1 MSATAA
7 AVVAVVGIIGLINLV
22 LCLGIIRRLR
32 EHTEIL
38 DSRLGGGTGSRPT
51 PMHAAGATVGD
62 FDAITVDGAAI
73 SRSMLTGT
81 TLVGLFSPG
90 CAPCQ
95 ERLPTFVA
103 QAAQHRGEVFAVVAG
118 SAEDATTYIEEL
130 RPVARVVREDEH
142 GPVATAL
149 GVEGFPSFALL
160 DADGVVLASGAQV
173 SALTPAVP
181 A

>member
-1 MSATAA
+1 LSATAA
-7 AVVAVVGIIGLINLV
+7 AVVAVVGIIGLFNLV

-32 EHTEIL
+32 EHTAIL
-38 DSRLGGGTGSRPT
+38 DSRFGAGSGTT

-62 FDAITVDGAAI
+62 FDAVTVDGAAI

-95 ERLPTFVA
+95 ERLPQFVE
-103 QAAQHRGEVFAVVAG
+103 QAGRHRGAVLAVVAG
-118 SAEDATTYIEEL
+118 PAEDATAYIEAL
-130 RPVARVVREDEH
+130 RPVARVVREDDH

-160 DADGVVLASGAQV
+160 DAGGVVLASGAQV
-173 SALTPAVP
+173 GALAAAVP